1 MKRPPSVDK
10 LIREVF
16 SAGARLPRPLV
27 AEAARETVAAIR
39 AGDLNGLD
47 PVALCRQKAEE
58 RLRSGCR
65 SAINATGVLLHTG
78 LGRAPLCKA
87 AQERVSSLH
96 HASVEI
102 ELDSGRRGDRQAH
115 CRWLLQRLTGCED
128 ALIVNNNAAAVFL
141 TIRTLAAGREA
152 IVSRGQLIEI
162 GGSFRL
168 PDIIEQ
174 AGARMREVGTTNKTR
189 IEDYERAIND
199 QTALI
204 LRCHPSNFKIEGFTE
219 EASIG
224 ELSEL
229 ARSRGIPLMDDAGS
243 GCLIDTRQYGLP
255 HEPTLQESLK
265 ANVVTASGDKLIGGP
280 QAGLVLGD
288 REIVSRLASNPL
300 MRALRPG
307 AITLAALEATLETY
321 LYSENPVDEIPIWR
335 MILESQESLRKKARR
350 LKTGLPIVDTVAAI
364 GGGALPGL
372 SLPSIGLQASDSQAD
387 EVARK
392 LRSLDPP
399 VFPRIVDGKAILDL
413 RSMTE
418 GEIEALPWA
427 LKGL

>member
-1 MKRPPSVDK
+1 M
-10 LIREVF
+10 
-16 SAGARLPRPLV
+16 PRPLI
-27 AEAARETVAAIR
+27 AEAARETVAAMR
-39 AGDLNGLD
+39 AGGLNGLD

-65 SAINATGVLLHTG
+65 GAINATGVLLHTG

-102 ELDSGRRGDRQAH
+102 ELDTGRRGDRQAH

-219 EASIG
+219 EASIS

-243 GCLIDTRQYGLP
+243 GCLIDTRRYGLP

-280 QAGLVLGD
+280 QAGLILGGK
-288 REIVSRLASNPL
+288 EIVSKLAANPL

-372 SLPSIGLQASDSQAD
+372 SLPSVGLQASDSQAD

>member
-1 MKRPPSVDK
+1 M
-10 LIREVF
+10 
-16 SAGARLPRPLV
+16 PRPLI
-27 AEAARETVAAIR
+27 AEAARETVAAMR
-39 AGDLNGLD
+39 SRGLNGLD

-65 SAINATGVLLHTG
+65 GAINATGVLLHTG

-102 ELDSGRRGDRQAH
+102 ELDTGRRGDRQAH

-219 EASIG
+219 EASIS

-243 GCLIDTRQYGLP
+243 GCLIDTRRYGLP

-280 QAGLVLGD
+280 QAGLILGGK
-288 REIVSRLASNPL
+288 EIVSRLAANPL

-372 SLPSIGLQASDSQAD
+372 SLPSVGLQASDSQAD